1 MILVCVSV
9 ESINILCFK
18 AQYLIEKQNAHNIPG
33 KKNQKQKPYWGLT
46 LLAYIF
52 FKKLLSSFH
61 WQLIQL
67 SFFPQ

>member
-33 KKNQKQKPYWGLT
+33 EKNQKQKPYWGLT

-52 FKKLLSSFH
+52 F
-61 WQLIQL
+61 
-67 SFFPQ
+67 